1 MAAVNFELRHYQR
14 ETLDVLA
21 TYLSRIGTMTASTAF
36 YDVTGRA
43 YSAAPLIP
51 DSVPYVCLRVP
62 TGGGK
67 TVMAAHSVGI
77 AATGYLQTGSPM
89 VLWFVPSTTI
99 RDQTLDALKD
109 EEHPYRAA
117 LHDAFGRNVTVMSLP
132 EALHLTRADA
142 EGGACVVVATL
153 QSFRVDDKEGRKVYE
168 SAGALMGHF
177 TGLDPEQDALLER
190 DADGSV
196 PYSLANMLRLH
207 RPMVIVDE
215 AHNARTALSFETLR
229 RLAPSLILELT
240 ATPETT
246 HDPEKDKFA
255 SNVLHHVSAA
265 ELKAEEMIKLPV
277 RLRTNRDWRLTVGK
291 ARDAQRELEE
301 KAKRE
306 EAVTGDYIR
315 PVVLFQAE
323 RKGGDVTVDVLRKHL
338 IDDARIPEKQIA
350 VATGTTREIDG
361 VDLFDRD
368 CDIRFIITINALKEG
383 WDCSF
388 AYILCSVA
396 EIKSAKSVEQL
407 LGRIL
412 RMPGARRKTD
422 DALNRAYAFVASAD
436 FTKTA
441 ETLTDGLVE
450 GNGYNR
456 LEAAELVKAQTAL
469 DFPEADPAYEHKSD
483 PLDFAG
489 EFREEDVT
497 GALDRLPA
505 QLKARVRY
513 DATTREIV
521 VRGAVSVDD
530 KKTMQLATLAIPGAS
545 AAIQRL
551 YLASNR
557 IAASETRDDAAKP
570 PFIVPRL
577 CIPVQGKLELFRRD
591 HFLDLPWRLDECD
604 PSGVLSRFTIRD
616 DAKTGEIDV
625 TDDGEVK
632 WSMATLHRQLE
643 LAIHEPDWTFPR
655 LVNWIDRGI
664 PHGDVTKPSAK
675 IFVSAALTM
684 LEREKGYSLAEL
696 ARHRWSLRRAIAAEI
711 AALRGKREAECYGA
725 LFKAEAA
732 SFRTVS
738 HPDTALIFDE
748 NGYAYNQPYRG
759 SRTFRKHYFPVIG
772 DLKNKGEEFECAC
785 YIDDHPKVRYWVR
798 NVDRKPNAFWLQLPK
813 DRFFPDFVAM
823 LDDGRIM
830 AIEYKG
836 GDRYEAEVDKRMIGE
851 CWADASDGHCLFTM
865 PTERGFDRIDR
876 AIQVKVQ

>member
-1 MAAVNFELRHYQR
+1 MAAVNFQLRHYQR
-14 ETLDVLA
+14 ETLDAFAV
-21 TYLSRIGTMTASTAF
+21 YLSKVAALGASTAF
-36 YDVTGRA
+36 YDVTKRP
-43 YSAAPLIP
+43 YTPAPLI
-51 DSVPYVCLRVP
+51 DESIPYVCLRVP

-77 AATGYLQTGSPM
+77 AAKEYLQTGNPM
-89 VLWFVPSTTI
+89 VLWFVPSTAI
-99 RDQTLDALKD
+99 RDQTLDALKH

-117 LHDAFGRNVTVMSLP
+117 LHDTFGRNVSILSLP

-168 SAGALMGHF
+168 SSGALMGHF
-177 TGLDPEQDALLER
+177 DNLKPEQEALLER
-190 DADGSV
+190 DEEGLF

-246 HDPEKDKFA
+246 QDEDKDKFA

-277 RLRTNRDWRLTVGK
+277 RLRTNRDWRMTVGK

-306 EAVTGDYIR
+306 EAATGEYIR

-323 RKGGDVTVDVLRKHL
+323 NARGDVTVDVLRKHL
-338 IDDARIPEKQIA
+338 LDDARIPENQIA
-350 VATGTTREIDG
+350 VATGTTREIEG
-361 VDLFDRD
+361 VNLFDRD

-412 RMPGARRKTD
+412 RMPNAKRKTD
-422 DALNRAYAFVASAD
+422 DALNRAYAFVASPD

-441 ETLTDGLVE
+441 EKLKDGLVE

-456 LEAAELVKAQTAL
+456 IEAAELVKAQSDI
-469 DFPEADPAYEHKSD
+469 DFPEDDPSYEHESD
-483 PLDFAG
+483 PLDTTG
-489 EFREEDVT
+489 ELREEEVVA
-497 GALDRLPA
+497 ALGRLPA
-505 QLKARVRY
+505 ALKARVRY
-513 DATTREIV
+513 DTETRVIK
-521 VRGAVSVDD
+521 VRGSVSTDD
-530 KKTMQLATLAIPGAS
+530 TKTLQLATLGIPGAS
-545 AAIQRL
+545 GVIQRL
-551 YLASNR
+551 YLSSNR
-557 IAASETRDDAAKP
+557 IAASEARDEANKP

-577 CIPVQGKLELFRRD
+577 CLPVQGRLELFRRD

-604 PSGVLSRFTIRD
+604 PSGILSRFTIRD

-625 TDDGEVK
+625 TEQGDIK

-643 LAIHEPDWTFPR
+643 LAIHEPDWTLPR

-664 PHGDVTKPSAK
+664 PHDDVTKPSAK
-675 IFVSAALTM
+675 IFISGALDKLKSA
-684 LEREKGYSLAEL
+684 KGYGLPEL
-696 ARHRWSLRRAIAAEI
+696 ARHRWALRRAIATEI
-711 AALRGKREAECYGA
+711 SELRGEREVDCYNA
-725 LFKAEAA
+725 LFKADAGA
-732 SFRTVS
+732 FKTVS

-748 NGYAYNQPYRG
+748 NSYAYNQPYRG
-759 SRTFRKHYFPVIG
+759 SRTFKKHYFPVIG
-772 DLKNKGEEFECAC
+772 DLKPKGEEFECAC

-823 LDDGRIM
+823 LDDDRIM

-836 GDRYEAEVDKRMIGE
+836 GDRYEAESDKRMIGE
-851 CWADASDGHCLFTM
+851 CWADASDGHCVFTM
-865 PTERGFDRIDR
+865 PTERGFEKIDR
-876 AIQVKVQ
+876 VIR